1 MLATAGAVIV
11 LAATVV
17 GEIVTKKAIS
27 ESVSWNVRD
36 LNFSESS
43 KRNAEA
49 IIAMGMTGDI
59 IRHWEAIRH
68 IALGNLQTA
77 GGRSGFIASFV
88 KAIRMLIQSGML
100 ALGAYLAIFREISP
114 GTMIAASILAGR
126 LLSPVDAAVGNWKNF
141 VHARL
146 AYSRL
151 KNYLGGSEQR
161 SIPTDLPNPEGRL
174 EVVQIAKI
182 GGDRKRGDTKTI
194 LSGLNF
200 NLEPGDGLG
209 VIGPSASDK
218 SSIGRSPING
228 FVVRDVQRRS
238 LHVFEFPAHG
248 TTVQQDQDA
257 IAQQVTRRAP
267 MTVACCPASSSASN
281 GAVVGPM
288 VRANMARPK
297 HSTTFTNAGRKPE
310 CSSGFSKLLRAK
322 AQIPT
327 RS

>member
-100 ALGAYLAIFREISP
+100 ALGAYLAIFREISS

-126 LLSPVDAAVGNWKNF
+126 ALSPVDAAVGNWKNF

-151 KNYLGGSEQR
+151 KNYLGGNEQR
-161 SIPTDLPNPEGRL
+161 SIPTDLP
-174 EVVQIAKI
+174 K
-182 GGDRKRGDTKTI
+182 
-194 LSGLNF
+194 
-200 NLEPGDGLG
+200 
-209 VIGPSASDK
+209 
-218 SSIGRSPING
+218 
-228 FVVRDVQRRS
+228 
-238 LHVFEFPAHG
+238 
-248 TTVQQDQDA
+248 DQA
-257 IAQQVTRRAP
+257 VTP
-267 MTVACCPASSSASN
+267 
-281 GAVVGPM
+281 
-288 VRANMARPK
+288 
-297 HSTTFTNAGRKPE
+297 
-310 CSSGFSKLLRAK
+310 
-322 AQIPT
+322 
-327 RS
+327 